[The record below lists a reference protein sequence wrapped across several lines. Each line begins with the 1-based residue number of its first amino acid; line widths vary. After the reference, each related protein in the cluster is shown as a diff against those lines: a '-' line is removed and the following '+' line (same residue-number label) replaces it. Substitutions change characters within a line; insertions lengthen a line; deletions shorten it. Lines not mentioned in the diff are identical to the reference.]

1 MQARPVLH
9 FEKQDCIDISQQIAI
24 KTHTISLLSA
34 MNSISF
40 LELDNK
46 DAARLNVHGSAG
58 GPREILEPAE
68 LTRQLDMLL
77 RDAKD
82 SFELSA
88 AEDKTYITFTIKC
101 RDISLQENCVQMGPV
116 SMSLRF
122 PVDKHALF
130 AAAMTSFRKLPDW
143 GKILSGSD
151 KLAGT
156 RIANY
161 MNALRREET
170 LKRLEAARARPK
182 PLPLPEPE
190 KVAPQVNGSIKAM
203 IQAHRAAQEV
213 MALAKKEDEQ
223 KKSPVAPALAPAPTQ
238 ELNMVELQPTAS
250 VPEQPPAP
258 TLPGVERQV
267 VVRKNQTSL
276 PAKPEEVRE
285 SAALESIRDAL
296 EVVEDVL
303 AEKAPSPEE
312 LPVLSGLG
320 NSFLTFLVQACKSF
334 FTQKTTKVPALRL
347 VKEQIT
353 AKIRPWLRGSKDAV
367 NTVVDGFLT
376 RVEKLFE
383 QAAASSMSTDRV
395 GFFRRLDTLR
405 SNLQALRPK
414 PVSAGVPLPRAT
426 STSVSKTPP
435 APKPRTPDLEIFTSK
450 PTLLQKVSTGLQ
462 KIRNY
467 GASLFVAR

>member
-1 MQARPVLH
+1 
-9 FEKQDCIDISQQIAI
+9 
-24 KTHTISLLSA
+24 

-58 GPREILEPAE
+58 GPREILEPEE

-82 SFELSA
+82 SFEVGTDQ
-88 AEDKTYITFTIKC
+88 DKTHITFDIKC
-101 RDISLQENCVQMGPV
+101 RDISLQENSLKWGNV

-122 PVDKHALF
+122 PVENEDLF
-130 AAAMTSFRKLPDW
+130 EAAMASFRKLPNW
-143 GKILSGSD
+143 GNILQNSKGI
-151 KLAGT
+151 AGHRAAMYINT
-156 RIANY
+156 
-161 MNALRREET
+161 LRREERQ
-170 LKRLEAARARPK
+170 KRLEAARPK

-190 KVAPQVNGSIKAM
+190 KVVPQVSGSIKAM
-203 IQAHRAAQEV
+203 IQAYRAAQEV
-213 MALAKKEDEQ
+213 MAAAKKQEQ
-223 KKSPVAPALAPAPTQ
+223 QKEQTPSGTLALHPAPMPVL
-238 ELNMVELQPTAS
+238 EMVGSLPAVTPS
-250 VPEQPPAP
+250 EQPPASEVS
-258 TLPGVERQV
+258 TEVKGTAVIQ
-267 VVRKNQTSL
+267 RKQTAS
-276 PAKPEEVRE
+276 PAKPYEVRE
-285 SAALESIRDAL
+285 SAALGSIRDAL
-296 EVVEDVL
+296 VVVENVL
-303 AEKAPSPEE
+303 AEEEALPEQ

-383 QAAASSMSTDRV
+383 LAAASSMSTDRV
-395 GFFRRLDTLR
+395 GFFTRLDTLR
-405 SNLQALRPK
+405 SNLQTLRPK

-462 KIRNY
+462 KIRDY